1 MNKRKKKKKKVVHVV
16 SDDDDDDDDDDSDSS
31 DSDVDSI
38 PMKKKAPSSN
48 LIIIDSD
55 EDDDD
60 DSSGDDVFE
69 NLQYNGAM
77 AKKTPGRY
85 TKPTQDGDEVSFSS
99 DDEGSSPVFNRLKK
113 KKTPTKKR
121 KRNLSLLFQQETQWL
136 RLFLIIQ
143 LMIYLYRN

>member
-1 MNKRKKKKKKVVHVV
+1 MV

-48 LIIIDSD
+48 LIIIDGD
-55 EDDDD
+55 EDEDDDDDD
-60 DSSGDDVFE
+60 DSSGDDVLK

-113 KKTPTKKR
+113 KRHQQKREKKPYFRFTKASR
-121 KRNLSLLFQQETQWL
+121 FWRMHRRECV
-136 RLFLIIQ
+136 RG
-143 LMIYLYRN
+143 